1 MAKAKKPPQR
11 DRSGQYNIRF
21 PDGLRERIAKVAD
34 ETGRSMNDIIISAIE
49 ASLDHIAPKADL
61 HDLAKN
67 QEKLAIRLAQLE
79 ERVSALDGIDL
90 GGAEPGQ

>member
-1 MAKAKKPPQR
+1 MAKKAKKPVPR
-11 DRSGQYNIRF
+11 DRTGQFNVRLS
-21 PDGLRERIAKVAD
+21 DGLRDRVAQVAAD
-34 ETGRSMNDIIISAIE
+34 TGRSMNDVIVAAIE

-79 ERVSALDGIDL
+79 ARVSALDGKGL
-90 GGAEPGQ
+90 EEGEQ